1 MSTQRYRLPVR
12 HYIVELFNQE
22 LNQDLVNALNE
33 VAKRLKPSP
42 TYKPPL
48 TDVIRMSVFGRLGK
62 SRRQSESD
70 ESDEDDGLGTPPA
83 QTKPVVEQPT
93 ITLQPQK
100 KIIGFA
106 V

>member
-12 HYIVELFNQE
+12 RYIVELFNQE

-42 TYKPPL
+42 TYKPPR